1 MRLRAE
7 NIDENRMV
15 IRVAQGKGKKDRYTL
30 LSLRANELI
39 KKYKSVYKPD
49 EWLSEGEAPGRHLT
63 ERTVQR
69 VFESACK
76 KVGIT
81 KNVSVHVLRHS
92 FATHLLEGGTDIRYI
107 QELLGHSS
115 SKTTEIY
122 THVSTKDLK
131 RIQSPLD
138 TIDFS

>member
-1 MRLRAE
+1 
-7 NIDENRMV
+7 MV
-15 IRVAQGKGKKDRYTL
+15 IRVVQGKGKKDRYTL
-30 LSLRANELI
+30 LSLRADQLI
-39 KKYKSVYKPD
+39 KEYISIYKPD
-49 EWLSEGEAPGRHLT
+49 EWLFEGEAPGRHLT
-63 ERTVQR
+63 ERSVQR
-69 VFESACK
+69 VFENVCK
-76 KVGIT
+76 KAGIT

-131 RIQSPLD
+131 RIKSPLD
-138 TIDFS
+138 TLDFT